1 VIISINSGH
10 WGGNVIRLII
20 DFEEL
25 VKVALK
31 GGHRKRSGWWVKR
44 YGAAGFHGLCM
55 CLGVFP

>member
-1 VIISINSGH
+1 LFTYYVENPLVIISINSGH

-31 GGHRKRSGWWVKR
+31 RGERGRWGKVYGGCWV
-44 YGAAGFHGLCM
+44 L
-55 CLGVFP
+55 